1 MIPVV
6 ETARLTLR
14 GRTVADFPAFAA
26 MWADARVTRFIG
38 GAPIAEEDAW
48 AKFARMEGFWRLTGC
63 GFWIVEERATG
74 AVIGELGL
82 ADFRRAID
90 PPLGRIPEFGWAFAS
105 TAQGKGYAT
114 EALGAALAWGDEKF
128 PGSVFPCIIDEEN
141 TPSVRL
147 AEKHGFKRVGP
158 ATYKGAAV
166 SIFRRPAPA
175 SHSPS
180 VTMRPL
186 RS

>member
-1 MIPVV
+1 MIPVI

-14 GRTVADFPAFAA
+14 GRTGADFPAFAA

-38 GAPIAEEDAW
+38 GAPVAEEEAW
-48 AKFARMEGFWRLTGC
+48 AKFARMEGFWALTGC
-63 GFWIVEERATG
+63 GFWIVEERATR

-105 TAQGKGYAT
+105 AAQGKGYAT
-114 EALGAALAWGDEKF
+114 EALGAALAWADDKF
-128 PGSVFPCIIDEEN
+128 PGSEFPCTIDDDN
-141 TPSVRL
+141 APSIRL
-147 AEKHGFKRVGP
+147 AGKHGFRRAGP

-166 SIFRRPAPA
+166 SVFRRPAPA
-175 SHSPS
+175 IYSPS